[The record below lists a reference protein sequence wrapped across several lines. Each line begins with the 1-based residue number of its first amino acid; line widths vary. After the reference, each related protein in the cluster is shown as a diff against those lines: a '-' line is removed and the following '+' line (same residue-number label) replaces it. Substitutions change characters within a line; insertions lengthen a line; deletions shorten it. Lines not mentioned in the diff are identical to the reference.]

1 MRNLKQRFATFLRDE
16 DGLVLAEGLL
26 MLPLV
31 IWALVAMFIYWDVF
45 RTINITQKAA
55 YGVAD
60 VLSRQKDDIPL
71 TFANGLQKVLDFL
84 TPGGHPVNMRI
95 TSLECVAPTGPGCT
109 TTNGSY
115 KLLFSFSPEGKVV
128 ALTQPDIQVWR
139 TTGKVPVLNHG
150 ESVFIVETE
159 VNFKAQLQTAIAG
172 FMVGVEDA
180 KYGQFIVT
188 KPRHRRL
195 CLQGTTTCT

>member
-1 MRNLKQRFATFLRDE
+1 MRNLKQRFGTFLRDE
-16 DGLVLAEGLL
+16 DGLILAEGLL

-45 RTINITQKAA
+45 RTINVTQKAA

-60 VLSRQKDDIPL
+60 LLSRQKDEIPL
-71 TFANGLQKVLDFL
+71 TFANGLQKVVDFL
-84 TPGGHPVNMRI
+84 TPGGHPVKMRI
-95 TSLECVAPTGPGCT
+95 TSFECQAPTGPGCT
-109 TTNGSY
+109 STNGSY
-115 KLLFSFSPEGKVV
+115 KLLFSYSPQSKAGV
-128 ALTQPDIQVWR
+128 LTEPNIQNWR
-139 TTGKVPVLNHG
+139 TSGKIPVLSNG
-150 ESVFIVETE
+150 ESVFVVETE
-159 VNFKAQLQTAIAG
+159 VAFKAQLQTAIAG
-172 FMVGVEDA
+172 FMVGVDDA